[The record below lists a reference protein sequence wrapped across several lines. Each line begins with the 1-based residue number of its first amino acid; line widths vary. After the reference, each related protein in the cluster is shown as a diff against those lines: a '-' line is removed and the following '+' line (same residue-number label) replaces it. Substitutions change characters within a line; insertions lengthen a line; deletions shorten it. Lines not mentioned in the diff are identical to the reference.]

1 MSYKERM
8 SRDDRDEFIYTKVF
22 NNHNIPKEVPIDFSI
37 GTLEEWIRTC
47 EKFNNGEKIL
57 NFASIYIV
65 YNTLICNNVHP
76 FTHVSSTTDVSSI
89 TNVSSTTEI
98 NSITELLSTYVIHD

>member
-1 MSYKERM
+1 M

-76 FTHVSSTTDVSSI
+76 FTDVSSSTHVSSI

-98 NSITELLSTYVIHD
+98 NCITQLLSTYVIHD